1 MNKAARKSQAA
12 YDLGPFRFRT
22 LDGKTVVTNDAG
34 EFAILEQDEFDLFT
48 SGAMP
53 GDHSRFMQ
61 LKSMGAI
68 LENGAFP
75 QPLVEKMRRKN
86 LFLLQGPQL
95 FIIVATV
102 RCNMKCVYCHASAG
116 AAGDVSLDMP
126 RDTARRVID
135 SIFNTPT
142 IDISLEFQ
150 GGEPLLNWDTVTHAC
165 DYAIEKNSEAGKNM
179 MISLVSNLTLLDDAK
194 LDFLV
199 SRKVGLCTSIDGPEA
214 LHNAN
219 RGGGYRKTVSRLKKV
234 IRRYSLEFDRYNPAA
249 LTTVTRASL
258 SRARDIVDTY
268 ASLGFGSIHLRP
280 LNPVGFAAPVI
291 RDIGYSPEAFLEF
304 YEQALDYI
312 IDLNK
317 KGTLFVDRAAWIFL
331 MKMFG
336 AYDPNFLDLRSPC
349 GAGIGQIAYHYNGDV
364 YTCDEGRMLAMQGDN
379 SFRMGSVFENSY
391 DELIDSLAVKRT
403 CLASVL
409 DGIPHCHN
417 CAYKPYC
424 GVCPLLNYVEE
435 GSLFTN
441 IPGNRR
447 HIIYQGILDM
457 LFRRVQ
463 DPGTRQIFTTW
474 LERGIHV
481 I

>member
-1 MNKAARKSQAA
+1 
-12 YDLGPFRFRT
+12 
-22 LDGKTVVTNDAG
+22 
-34 EFAILEQDEFDLFT
+34 
-48 SGAMP
+48 
-53 GDHSRFMQ
+53 
-61 LKSMGAI
+61 
-68 LENGAFP
+68 
-75 QPLVEKMRRKN
+75 
-86 LFLLQGPQL
+86 
-95 FIIVATV
+95 
-102 RCNMKCVYCHASAG
+102 
-116 AAGDVSLDMP
+116 
-126 RDTARRVID
+126 
-135 SIFNTPT
+135 
-142 IDISLEFQ
+142 
-150 GGEPLLNWDTVTHAC
+150 
-165 DYAIEKNSEAGKNM
+165 M

-304 YEQALDYI
+304 YEEALDYI

-349 GAGIGQIAYHYNGDV
+349 GAGIGQIAYHYNG
-364 YTCDEGRMLAMQGDN
+364 
-379 SFRMGSVFENSY
+379 
-391 DELIDSLAVKRT
+391 
-403 CLASVL
+403 
-409 DGIPHCHN
+409 
-417 CAYKPYC
+417 